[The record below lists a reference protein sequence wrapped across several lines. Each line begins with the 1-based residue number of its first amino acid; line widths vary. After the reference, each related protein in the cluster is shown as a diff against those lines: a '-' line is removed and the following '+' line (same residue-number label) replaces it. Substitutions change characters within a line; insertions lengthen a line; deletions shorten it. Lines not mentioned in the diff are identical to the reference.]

1 MATNIVLKR
10 SSTSG
15 AVPSVSD
22 LALGEIALNTYDGK
36 MYTKKTVSGTSSI
49 VEFFTSSAATSSAFD
64 YIVYKY
70 VATANQTTFS
80 GNDANSVSLAYAT
93 GTLQVFLNGILL
105 DPTDYTASNGT
116 AVVLDVGAS
125 SGDILFISRFAGV
138 NPFDDFKYVA
148 TANQTTFTGSDANST
163 TLAYTP
169 GNCAVYLNGV
179 LLDPTDFTATT
190 GTTVVLASGAAA
202 DDILHIHE
210 FNQTGLTEVHADT
223 SPTLGGDLDMYT
235 YDLVTTDNRNIDIIP
250 HGTGNVNLSTDTVL
264 IGASGENVT
273 VTSNGTGDMTVSTN
287 SGTNS
292 GTVKILDG
300 VNQNIEITPNGSGKI
315 NLDGLLWPNADGS
328 ANQYLQ
334 TDGSGNLSFV
344 DVLDTSEEIQ
354 DTVGAMFSSN
364 TETGIT
370 ATYQDSDGTI
380 DLVIGDDVIVQSM
393 IADNAIDSQHY
404 VDGSIDLAH
413 MSANSIDSDQYVDGS
428 IDLAHMSANSID
440 SDQYVDGSI
449 DLVHMS
455 INSIDSDQYV
465 DGSIDTAHIADDAVT
480 IAKMAGLAR
489 GKIIYGDASG
499 NPAALA
505 VGTSGQVLKSD
516 GTDIAWATDATVAAL
531 TSEEVQDIAGAM
543 FSSNTET
550 GITATYQD
558 ADGTIDLVVGTLNQS
573 TTGSAATLT
582 TARAIAVA
590 GDVTGTANFDGSAGI
605 SITTT
610 LATDA
615 IVTANITD
623 ANVTVAKMAA
633 NSIDSDQYV
642 DGSIDTAHIADSQI
656 TVAKMAANSVDSD
669 QYVDGSIDTAHI
681 ADDQVTGAKI
691 ENSVTIATSA
701 TSPLMVATTSARIT
715 QVALTSSSAAVAWD
729 AAAAAN
735 AYHVTTENTTFSAPS
750 NAVEG
755 AIITLELAQGGTART
770 IAWNTVFEFAAS
782 TAPTV
787 TATANK
793 TDIFTF
799 RYNGSVW
806 QEIGRVQNMA
816 QT

>member
-328 ANQYLQ
+328 SGQVLK

-344 DVLDTSEEIQ
+344 ANTVLTAL
-354 DTVGAMFSSN
+354 TVFGRSANVSVP
-364 TETGIT
+364 IT
-370 ATYQDSDGTI
+370 A
-380 DLVIGDDVIVQSM
+380 
-393 IADNAIDSQHY
+393 
-404 VDGSIDLAH
+404 
-413 MSANSIDSDQYVDGS
+413 
-428 IDLAHMSANSID
+428 
-440 SDQYVDGSI
+440 
-449 DLVHMS
+449 
-455 INSIDSDQYV
+455 
-465 DGSIDTAHIADDAVT
+465 
-480 IAKMAGLAR
+480 
-489 GKIIYGDASG
+489 
-499 NPAALA
+499 
-505 VGTSGQVLKSD
+505 
-516 GTDIAWATDATVAAL
+516 
-531 TSEEVQDIAGAM
+531 
-543 FSSNTET
+543 
-550 GITATYQD
+550 
-558 ADGTIDLVVGTLNQS
+558 
-573 TTGSAATLT
+573 
-582 TARAIAVA
+582 
-590 GDVTGTANFDGSAGI
+590 
-605 SITTT
+605 
-610 LATDA
+610 
-615 IVTANITD
+615 ANITVV
-623 ANVTVAKMAA
+623 ARSGNISVGVT
-633 NSIDSDQYV
+633 
-642 DGSIDTAHIADSQI
+642 
-656 TVAKMAANSVDSD
+656 
-669 QYVDGSIDTAHI
+669 
-681 ADDQVTGAKI
+681 
-691 ENSVTIATSA
+691 
-701 TSPLMVATTSARIT
+701 
-715 QVALTSSSAAVAWD
+715 
-729 AAAAAN
+729 
-735 AYHVTTENTTFSAPS
+735 
-750 NAVEG
+750 
-755 AIITLELAQGGTART
+755 
-770 IAWNTVFEFAAS
+770 
-782 TAPTV
+782 
-787 TATANK
+787 
-793 TDIFTF
+793 
-799 RYNGSVW
+799 
-806 QEIGRVQNMA
+806 
-816 QT
+816 